1 MYTISI
7 AVTVVFYAL
16 IGYLSYVTASI
27 LYTGLRYKLI
37 LPTIKSTL
45 FIGVTYISIIS
56 DVILFGNFMY
66 SSISMKNGLLLILT
80 VVSLIT
86 ASGRKES
93 KNEHKRE

>member
-1 MYTISI
+1 MFTISI
-7 AVTVVFYAL
+7 SITVIFYVL

-27 LYTGLRYKLI
+27 LYNGLRYKLI